1 MTFGQEI
8 EYMRRKRNYSI
19 VDMCN
24 TLGISDSDYMRLIN
38 GSYKLDIQQ
47 KILLVSAMRHP
58 FESMPKNNKKDR

>member
-8 EYMRRKRNYSI
+8 EYMR
-19 VDMCN
+19 
-24 TLGISDSDYMRLIN
+24 LIN
-38 GSYKLDIQQ
+38 GLYKLDIQQ